1 MMFAFSIDSMR
12 RNIVIIDDCEL
23 IKLSLLK
30 TLPDY
35 APAFQFY
42 DNLSAA
48 LKELRQ
54 AQSKQK
60 YIFVLDLEI
69 VTQDGIREITGIL
82 PRDYCD
88 IIVLT
93 SMPLAHVEI
102 ETGGVT
108 VGKIFTKPFNVR
120 ELTEEILRLE
130 NAI

>member
-1 MMFAFSIDSMR
+1 MR

-48 LKELRQ
+48 LKELKGG
-54 AQSKQK
+54 QSTQK
-60 YIFVLDLEI
+60 YIFILDLEI
-69 VTQDGIREITGIL
+69 VTHDGIREITGTIAK
-82 PRDYCD
+82 DCCD

-93 SMPLAHVEI
+93 SMPLAHVEK
-102 ETGGVT
+102 ETGGMNIV
-108 VGKIFTKPFNVR
+108 KIFTKPFNVR
-120 ELTEEILRLE
+120 ELTEAILLLE
-130 NAI
+130 NAV

>member
-1 MMFAFSIDSMR
+1 MR

-35 APAFQFY
+35 ASAFQFY

-82 PRDYCD
+82 PKDCCD

-93 SMPLAHVEI
+93 SMPLAHVEK
-102 ETGGVT
+102 ETGVMT
-108 VGKIFTKPFNVR
+108 IGKIFTKPFNVR

-130 NAI
+130 NAV

>member
-1 MMFAFSIDSMR
+1 MR

-48 LKELRQ
+48 LKELKEVKSQ
-54 AQSKQK
+54 QK
-60 YIFVLDLEI
+60 YIFILDLEI
-69 VTQDGIREITGIL
+69 VTHNGIREITETMAK
-82 PRDYCD
+82 DCCD

-93 SMPLAHVEI
+93 SMPLAHVEK
-102 ETGGVT
+102 ETGGMNIV
-108 VGKIFTKPFNVR
+108 KIFTKPFNVR
-120 ELTEEILRLE
+120 ELTEAILHLE
-130 NAI
+130 NAV

>member
-1 MMFAFSIDSMR
+1 MR

-48 LKELRQ
+48 LKELKG
-54 AQSKQK
+54 AQSPQK
-60 YIFVLDLEI
+60 YIFILDLEI
-69 VTQDGIREITGIL
+69 VTHNGIREIMETMAK
-82 PRDYCD
+82 DCCD

-93 SMPLAHVEI
+93 SMPLAHVEK
-102 ETGGVT
+102 ETGGMNIV
-108 VGKIFTKPFNVR
+108 KIFTKPFNVK
-120 ELTEEILRLE
+120 ELTETILHLE
-130 NAI
+130 NAV

>member
-1 MMFAFSIDSMR
+1 MR

-48 LKELRQ
+48 LKELKEGKSQ
-54 AQSKQK
+54 QQ
-60 YIFVLDLEI
+60 YIFILDLEI
-69 VTQDGIREITGIL
+69 VTHNGIREITETMAK
-82 PRDYCD
+82 DCCD

-93 SMPLAHVEI
+93 SMPLAHVEK
-102 ETGGVT
+102 ETGGMNIV
-108 VGKIFTKPFNVR
+108 KIFTKPFNVR
-120 ELTEEILRLE
+120 ELTEAILHLE
-130 NAI
+130 NAV